1 MTSVRPRLL
10 ILLVCLC
17 MLAACGPRRDTAL
30 PLDTALIAAPQSA
43 QRLVVILPGRA
54 DDLDALKR
62 SGIAEAV
69 HAAWP
74 DAEVLLAEVT
84 LGDYRDGGASRRL
97 HDEVIVPARARGYR
111 SIWLGGASMGGM
123 GTLLYDIQY
132 PGTVDGLFLL
142 APYLGGRGIVSE
154 VRDAGGVA
162 DWNPG
167 PPETIGADTFQRE
180 MWRYIKA
187 LSTDPAKANRVWLA
201 YGDTDRLRGAISLL
215 EPHLPEGHVLV
226 LPGGHAWSVWSPAL
240 RGLLEA
246 NSASSR

>member
-1 MTSVRPRLL
+1 MHAFRPHLIVIA
-10 ILLVCLC
+10 ILLLL
-17 MLAACGPRRDTAL
+17 LAGCGPSRDTAL
-30 PLDTALIAAPQSA
+30 PLDTALIAAPQTA

-54 DDLDALKR
+54 DDLAALKG

-74 DAEVLLAEVT
+74 DADVVLAEVT

-97 HDEVIVPARARGYR
+97 HEEVIMPARARGYR

-142 APYLGGRGIVSE
+142 APYLGGRGIVNE

-162 DWNPG
+162 AWNPG
-167 PPETIGADTFQRE
+167 PQQTLGADTFQRE

-187 LSTDPAKANRVWLA
+187 LSEDPAKAQRVWLA

-215 EPHLPEGHVLV
+215 EPHLPAGHVLV
-226 LPGGHAWSVWSPAL
+226 LPGGHAWTVWSPAL

-246 NSASSR
+246 NSAQSR